1 MLKIKTSLRIL
12 GLAVIGAVATASQ
25 VHAQS
30 VDVPFDG
37 SVGNSCTFGA
47 PVGGTLAP
55 RANNKAMEASTGV
68 AGLATPTG
76 TAGSVSI
83 SCIFGGSLTV
93 ATPVGT
99 APAGYTPAVTQ
110 SVVELAS
117 DGSATSA
124 NTGGNFNAAWAAFP
138 TAALAIPADTGTP
151 ETLNVGMVIGQ
162 NAGGGAATNI
172 PPGLYN
178 YSVTVTVTP
187 N

>member
-68 AGLATPTG
+68 AR
-76 TAGSVSI
+76 
-83 SCIFGGSLTV
+83 
-93 ATPVGT
+93 VGHT
-99 APAGYTPAVTQ
+99 NGYSWFCKHQ
-110 SVVELAS
+110 
-117 DGSATSA
+117 
-124 NTGGNFNAAWAAFP
+124 
-138 TAALAIPADTGTP
+138 
-151 ETLNVGMVIGQ
+151 
-162 NAGGGAATNI
+162 
-172 PPGLYN
+172 LYIWW
-178 YSVTVTVTP
+178 
-187 N
+187 